1 MYLYIHIYS
10 KFLLK
15 HYSKKQQLNKNKQN
29 KTKTH
34 KREFIRNK
42 IK

>member
-1 MYLYIHIYS
+1 MYIYIHIYS

-15 HYSKKQQLNKNKQN
+15 HYSKKQQLNKNKQ
-29 KTKTH
+29 KKKPH

-42 IK
+42 TK